1 MSGDIGSP
9 QGNTVKEVIELTD
22 ATIQELA
29 ASMQSGAK
37 TSKGLVEDFRQVIA
51 SDDGSFNAVAFLNP
65 DAEAIADALDRER
78 ADGRV
83 RGPLHGVPI
92 LVKDNLNTGD
102 TMMTSA
108 GSLALDGSIAP
119 TDSHVVTRLRNAGA
133 VVLGK
138 TNLSEWANFRSTR
151 SASGWSSRGG
161 QVRNA
166 YALDRSPGGSSSGS
180 AVATARGYCA
190 GAVGTET
197 DGSIVSPA
205 AMNAVVGI
213 KPTVG
218 LVSRSGIIP
227 IASSQDTAGPMARTV
242 ADAACILSAIAG
254 SDPVD
259 PATAGADARAAMDYT
274 AFLDPDTLRGAP
286 IGVVRNYA
294 GFHEKVDA
302 VFDDALRALKDA
314 GAKLTDGLSLAPPA
328 ELRPHERIVLL
339 TEFKFGLNA
348 YLASLGPEAPISTL
362 ADLIAFNDAHAG
374 RVMPHFGQETLIM
387 AEATDGLQDKNYLD
401 AVAACHRLTREDG
414 IDRIMQE
421 NDLQALI
428 APTTGAASAIDWVNG
443 DHGLGGSACLAAVAG
458 YASVTVPMGHVS
470 GLPVGISFFAGPW
483 SEGTLIGLAHAFEKI
498 VQARIVPGPPKN
510 FLP

>member
-1 MSGDIGSP
+1 M
-9 QGNTVKEVIELTD
+9 ELTD

-29 ASMQSGAK
+29 ASMQSGAL
-37 TSKGLVEDFRQVIA
+37 TSKDLVEGFRQVIA

-65 DAEAIADALDRER
+65 DADTIADALDRER
-78 ADGRV
+78 AEGRV

-92 LVKDNLNTGD
+92 LIKDNLNTGD
-102 TMMTSA
+102 NMMTSA

-119 TDSHVVTRLRNAGA
+119 SDCHVVTRLRNAGA

-151 SASGWSSRGG
+151 SSSGWSSRGG

-197 DGSIVSPA
+197 DASIVGPS

-213 KPTVG
+213 KPTIG

-242 ADAACILSAIAG
+242 ADAAHILSAIAG

-259 PATAGADARAAMDYT
+259 PATAEAGARAAMDYT
-274 AFLDPDTLRGAP
+274 AFLDPDSLRDAR

-294 GFHEKVDA
+294 GFHDKVDA
-302 VFDDALRALKDA
+302 VFEDALRALKDA
-314 GAKLTDGLSLAPPA
+314 GAKLTDGLSLTPRA
-328 ELRPHERIVLL
+328 ELRSHELIVLL
-339 TEFKFGLNA
+339 TEFKVGLNA
-348 YLASLGPEAPISTL
+348 YLASLRPDARISTL
-362 ADLIAFNDAHAG
+362 ADLIAFNEAHAE
-374 RVMPHFGQETLIM
+374 RVMPHFGQETLIK
-387 AEATDGLQDKNYLD
+387 AEATGGLRDKGYLD
-401 AVAACHRLTREDG
+401 AAATCHRLTREDG
-414 IDRIMQE
+414 IDRIMRE
-421 NDLQALI
+421 HDLQALI
-428 APTTGAASAIDWVNG
+428 APTACAAWAIDWVNG
-443 DHGLGGSACLAAVAG
+443 DNVLGGSACQAAVAG
-458 YASVTVPMGHVS
+458 YANVTVPMGNVS

-498 VQARIVPGPPKN
+498 VQARVIPGPPRT